1 MLIVALSSFVL
12 HVLYR
17 SPSCLLQ
24 AAHQRAV
31 LMVAPPSCLLHVL
44 YRTPPCLLQA
54 ALQRNRSDA
63 DTIDSQSAHI
73 ADLRNQLNCTNQQ
86 LQASEQARKTS
97 KQELEVG
104 GEHLDFLI
112 ESVQLGREERE
123 EAEGKLI
130 SLMRRSRTAERDC
143 AFLCDAM
150 MLQNVELQWYVD
162 LRNRAAAAHCSVVQ
176 DLTSQVQYLTQR
188 LHVGDK
194 LQEARLQ
201 KAYVQASRVAAA
213 HHSEVQDLTTQVQDQ
228 TSQLQ
233 ATDKVMKAARLQL
246 KAVSLRLKEERVTK
260 CSLRTELD
268 TSEVRGVDLVTQLE
282 DSRAAHSAE
291 LVSVAVQL
299 EDEEKVREGLVAQL
313 EDSRV
318 ACSAEQF
325 HAAARLEEEEAA
337 KASLVA
343 EVDRLKAE
351 MVDNKEFILELRV
364 AYSANKDELEVLKQ
378 THLACNEK
386 LMDSRYK
393 LLGMSDL
400 VAEVKS
406 LRAQLVVGE
415 EARGALGKVKA
426 QLAEKGIQLVQQAG
440 KTMGFKV
447 KYNLAVKERATQR
460 VVEEEAKAALA
471 VEEAAKAALV
481 AEVEGLRAQMGVLEE
496 KFGALIQ
503 QPIKD

>member
-130 SLMRRSRTAERDC
+130 SLMRRLRTAERDC

-415 EARGALGKVKA
+415 EARGALG
-426 QLAEKGIQLVQQAG
+426 IQLVQQAG